1 MEFYGSVKANDRF
14 KVVGWFGVVGYGFVG
29 VVKPRSVV
37 VLAILL

>member
-1 MEFYGSVKANDRF
+1 MVAKDGFE
-14 KVVGWFGVVGYGFVG
+14 VVGYGFVG